1 MCLTLTS
8 MTLAQG
14 LGLAGSAIS
23 AIGAISQGQQ
33 AKAMG
38 NYQAEQAAA
47 DAEAAR
53 GQAQVEAAKIRKA
66 GERQRSS
73 AIASM
78 AAAGVD
84 SNVGTA
90 DIINKEITAGYE
102 EDAVLAVFGG
112 DTSSRRLIAQGRAS
126 KIRGDNAGIAGFL
139 DAGSSALKAGS
150 AFGKGWRSTVRLTDG
165 SYFASAM
172 NPGTSAL
179 RAGAIGPGWS
189 AVYRGE

>member
-1 MCLTLTS
+1 MC
-8 MTLAQG
+8 
-14 LGLAGSAIS
+14 IS
-23 AIGAISQGQQ
+23 ASVLMAIGSGVSALGSIAQGQQ

-90 DIINKEITAGYE
+90 ELINKEITAGAE
-102 EDAVLAVFGG
+102 EDALTAVFGG
-112 DTSSRRLIAQGRAS
+112 STSARRLNAQGQAA
-126 KIRGDNAGIAGFL
+126 KISGDNAARAGFL
-139 DAGSSALKAGS
+139 NAGSTALRAGS
-150 AFGKGWRSTVRLTDG
+150 AFGKGWRSTVKLSDG
-165 SYFASAM
+165 NYFASAM
-172 NPGTSAL
+172 
-179 RAGAIGPGWS
+179 
-189 AVYRGE
+189 ED

>member
-1 MCLTLTS
+1 MCISLTTAL
-8 MTLAQG
+8 MA
-14 LGLAGSAIS
+14 AGSAVS
-23 AIGAISQGQQ
+23 ALGSIAQGQQ

-90 DIINKEITAGYE
+90 ELINKEIAAGAE
-102 EDAVLAVFGG
+102 EDALTAVFGG
-112 DTSSRRLIAQGRAS
+112 NTSARRLNAQGQAA
-126 KIRGDNAGIAGFL
+126 KIRGDNEATAGFL
-139 DAGSSALKAGS
+139 DSGSTALRAGS
-150 AFGKGWRSTVRLTDG
+150 AFGKGWRSTVKLSDG
-165 SYFASAM
+165 NYFASAM
-172 NPGTSAL
+172 
-179 RAGAIGPGWS
+179 
-189 AVYRGE
+189 ED

>member
-1 MCLTLTS
+1 MCVTLAS

-23 AIGAISQGQQ
+23 AVGAIQQGQQ

-53 GQAQVEAAKIRKA
+53 AQAQLEAGKIRTA
-66 GERQRSS
+66 GARQRSA

-78 AAAGVD
+78 ASAGVD

-90 DIINKEITAGYE
+90 ELINKEITSSAE
-102 EDAVLAVFGG
+102 EDAINAIFGG
-112 DTSSRRLIAQGRAS
+112 NTRSKQLNAQGQAARISGSNAA
-126 KIRGDNAGIAGFL
+126 KAGFINAG
-139 DAGSSALKAGS
+139 S
-150 AFGKGWRSTVRLTDG
+150 
-165 SYFASAM
+165 
-172 NPGTSAL
+172 SAL
-179 RAGAIGPGWS
+179 RAGATFGSGWRSSVKLTDGSTFYS
-189 AVYRGE
+189 AMEG